1 MPGVS
6 GGWLCFFA
14 MQGPMLAV
22 ESVLKR
28 WMRKGKR
35 EVPLWAAI
43 LLTWSVLLAAAHLFF
58 FPPPVESG
66 LADAVVSR
74 LGETYARLWPC
85 AQAGVK
91 L

>member
-6 GGWLCFFA
+6 GGWLVFFS

-22 ESVLKR
+22 ESVLRR
-28 WMRKGKR
+28 WLRKSKR

-43 LLTWSVLLAAAHLFF
+43 PMTWSVLLAAAHLFF

-74 LGETYARLWPC
+74 LGETYARLWTS
-85 AQAGVK
+85 A
-91 L
+91 